1 MQKEE
6 AKQRIEK
13 LKKEIEHH
21 RYLYHVLDRQEI
33 SDEALDSLK
42 HELLDLE
49 REFPEFVS
57 EDSPTQRIG
66 GKPLDEFKK
75 IRHKIR
81 QWSLVDAFSEEEILE
96 WDKRAKRYFLDKTG
110 ENLTELS
117 YVCELKIDGL
127 HLVLTYEKGLLKTAA
142 TRGDGQIGEDVTNN
156 IKTIEAVPL
165 KLTREIDVVIEGEVF
180 MRRSVFEKLN
190 QGREKIGEDLL
201 ANPRNAA
208 AGAVRQLDPNI
219 TKKRHLDFFAYD
231 LSWPEAII
239 PKTQF
244 EELEYLKTLGL
255 KVNNNIF
262 LAKNI
267 HEVVKLWKSW
277 RAKKDTKD
285 YWLDGLVAK
294 IDKRYYQKTLGF
306 TGKAPRWALALK
318 YPGEEATTIVQ
329 DIKIS
334 IGRTGRIT
342 PVAVVNPTK
351 IAGSIVSRAS
361 LHNMDEIERLDVRVG
376 DTVIIYKAGDIIPQ
390 VKQVLA
396 NLRPS
401 NSRKFALPSTC
412 PVCDSVLVK
421 PEGEVNSYC
430 PNSRC
435 GVLQRRKIYHFV
447 SKSGFNIDGLG
458 PKIIDQ
464 LIDSGL
470 VSGMADIFKIKEND
484 LVSLE
489 RFAEKS
495 ASNLVHA
502 IDNAKKITSVRL
514 LTSLGINHIGK
525 EIAALVIKKINEAGD
540 AIDSLEKFARVFFS
554 LKKENIEN
562 VKGMGPKIA
571 ESLVSFFEDKQNQ
584 SLIKELIIL
593 GVNIIPE
600 EDRQISDKL
609 LGQSF
614 VFTGILESMSREEAK
629 KKVMLLGGIVSETIN
644 RKINFLIAGRD
655 AGLKLKKAQQ
665 LGVKIINE
673 EDFLKLIS

>member
-13 LKKEIEHH
+13 LKKEIERH

-42 HELLDLE
+42 QELLETE
-49 REFPEFVS
+49 REFPEFTS
-57 EDSPTQRIG
+57 KDSPTQRIG

-81 QWSLVDAFSEEEILE
+81 QWSLVDAFSEEDIMD
-96 WDKRAKRYFLDKTG
+96 WDKRVKKGLFDKTG
-110 ENLTELS
+110 ENLTEIS
-117 YVCELKIDGL
+117 YTCELKIDGL

-165 KLTREIDVVIEGEVF
+165 KLTQEIDVVIEGEVF
-180 MRRSVFEKLN
+180 MRRSVFERLN
-190 QGREKIGEDLL
+190 RDREKTGEALL

-219 TKKRHLDFFAYD
+219 AKERQLDFFAYD

-267 HEVVKLWKSW
+267 YEVVKLWKSW

-294 IDKRYYQKTLGF
+294 IDKRYYQKILGF

-318 YPGEEATTIVQ
+318 YPGEEATTRVQ
-329 DIKIS
+329 DIRIS

-342 PVAVVNPTK
+342 PVAIVNPTK
-351 IAGSIVSRAS
+351 IAGSVVSKAS
-361 LHNMDEIERLDVRVG
+361 LHNMDEIERLDVRIG

-390 VKQVLA
+390 IKQVLI
-396 NLRPS
+396 NLRPN
-401 NSRKFALPSTC
+401 NSKKFILPSTC
-412 PVCDSVLVK
+412 PICGSLIIK
-421 PEGEVNSYC
+421 SEGEVNYYC

-435 GVLQRRKIYHFV
+435 GTLERRKLYHFV
-447 SKSGFNIDGLG
+447 SNSGFNIDGLG

-470 VSGMADIFKIKEND
+470 VSGMADIFKIKENE

-489 RFAEKS
+489 RFAKKS
-495 ASNLVHA
+495 ASNIVNA
-502 IDNAKKITSVRL
+502 INNAKKITSAQL

-540 AIDSLEKFARVFFS
+540 TIDSLEKFAKVFFS

-562 VKGMGPKIA
+562 IKGMGPKIV
-571 ESLVSFFEDKQNQ
+571 ESLVSFFQNKQNQ
-584 SLIKELIIL
+584 SLIKELIVL
-593 GVNIIPE
+593 GVTIISE
-600 EDRQISDKL
+600 EDHQISDKL
-609 LGQSF
+609 SGQSF
-614 VFTGILESMSREEAK
+614 VFTGILESMGREEAR
-629 KKVMLLGGIVSETIN
+629 KKVMLLGGTAPDAIN
-644 RKINFLIAGRD
+644 QKTSFLIAGRD
-655 AGLKLKKAQQ
+655 SGSKYKKAQK
-665 LGVKIINE
+665 LRVKIIGE

>member
-1 MQKEE
+1 MKKEE

-33 SDEALDSLK
+33 SEEALDSLK
-42 HELLDLE
+42 HELLEIE
-49 REFPEFVS
+49 RGFPEFMS
-57 EDSPTQRIG
+57 EDSPSQRIG
-66 GKPLDEFKK
+66 GKPLDGFEK

-81 QWSLVDAFSEEEILE
+81 QWSLVDAFGEEEILE
-96 WDKRAKRYFLDKTG
+96 WDKRAKRYLLDKTG

-117 YVCELKIDGL
+117 YTCELKIDGL

-165 KLTREIDVVIEGEVF
+165 KLTQEIDVVIEGEVF
-180 MRRSVFEKLN
+180 MRRSVFERLN

-219 TKKRHLDFFAYD
+219 TKERHLDFFAYD
-231 LSWPEAII
+231 LSWPETII

-262 LAKNI
+262 LAKDI
-267 HEVVKLWKSW
+267 YKVVELWRSW
-277 RAKKDTKD
+277 HAKKDTKD

-294 IDKRYYQKTLGF
+294 INKRYHQKTLGF

-318 YPGEEATTIVQ
+318 YPGEEATTVIQ

-361 LHNMDEIERLDVRVG
+361 LHNIDEIERLDVRIG

-390 VKQVLA
+390 IKQVIT
-396 NLRPS
+396 NLRS
-401 NSRKFALPSTC
+401 DKSKKFTLPSAC
-412 PVCDSVLVK
+412 PVCNSVLVK

-447 SKSGFNIDGLG
+447 SKSGFSIDGLG

-470 VSGMADIFKIKEND
+470 VSGVADIFKIKESD
-484 LVSLE
+484 LILLE

-495 ASNLVHA
+495 ASNLINA
-502 IDNAKKITSVRL
+502 ISDAKKITSVRF

-525 EIAALVIKKINEAGD
+525 EIANLVIKKINEAGD
-540 AIDSLEKFARVFFS
+540 TIDSLEKFARVFFS
-554 LKKENIEN
+554 FKKENIEN
-562 VKGMGPKIA
+562 IKGMGPKIA

-584 SLIKELIIL
+584 SLIKELIDL

-600 EDRQISDKL
+600 EDRQVSDKL

-614 VFTGILESMSREEAK
+614 VFSGILESMSREEAR
-629 KKVMLLGGIVSETIN
+629 KKVMLFGGIAPEIIN
-644 RKINFLIAGRD
+644 RKTNFLIAGRD
-655 AGLKLKKAQQ
+655 PGSKFKKAQQ